1 MVQMN
6 QTSWQEYS
14 LTDVMDILSFP
25 PMNLA
30 ISTDPIL
37 HYILPKRIAP
47 GAIIKYN
54 LAVGFKV
61 ISWTGIISAING
73 SQVMVRLEKGP
84 FRGFMA
90 KHEFEE
96 EGNITSCIDSFT
108 FQGFTEFSEESF
120 SALINKAHIVYAL
133 ESRKEFREIRLAVEA
148 RKKTQSFESLES
160 SATAG

>member
-1 MVQMN
+1 MN

-30 ISTDPIL
+30 IGTAPLL
-37 HYILPKRIAP
+37 HYVFPKRIAP

-54 LAVGFKV
+54 LAIGFKV
-61 ISWTGIISAING
+61 FSWTGIISAING
-73 SQVMVRLEKGP
+73 NDVMVRLDKGP
-84 FRGFMA
+84 FRGFTA

-96 EGNITSCIDSFT
+96 DGNITICMDSFT

-120 SALINKAHIVYAL
+120 SALINKAHIAHAI
-133 ESRKEFREIRLAVEA
+133 ESRKNAREIHLAIEA